1 MAVLSRQT
9 RPMVGLSVPR
19 PGHVA
24 GMFLVGTGL
33 GVLLV
38 LGALIGFGQAYL
50 GRIAPR
56 VSIGGVEVGGL
67 TRSQAALALDSVLG
81 RFDEG
86 RVVVRSEQGTAV
98 ITFAEVGRTVDYSP
112 LIDSAAAIGHGG
124 TRFDEAIAGIR
135 SMLHPVA
142 IPLQVGYD
150 RTRLATRLAAFRG
163 QSMRLPTNATVTRT
177 KAGFEV
183 VPAIEGVTVATDR
196 VEAEVDAALM
206 DTAGPRLL
214 DLTADPRVVPPAT
227 TDADARR
234 AIAAA
239 DAITGDLVVAHGA
252 RTWTI
257 PAARVR
263 AWIVFGGTGTSY
275 APTIRTA
282 KIPNSLKAVAKAV
295 LRRPTEARFLRDR
308 GGRIFGVASSSDGRA
323 LDIEKTTA
331 RIGTA
336 LEQRAHGNAST
347 KPVKVVTTTTVPDLT
362 TGEAT
367 RKAPLVSLLGTWTT
381 YYGVSAHNG
390 FSANITVPAR
400 KLDGVVVQPGAVFDF
415 WRALGEVSFRTGYRL
430 GGAIVGGHS
439 VEGKA
444 LAGGICAA
452 STTLFNAAARG
463 GLEILTRSPHWYY
476 ITRYP
481 LGLDA
486 TVSDSQTMRFR
497 NDTGHSILIKSVA
510 VPGMVRFEIWSLPN
524 GRTTT
529 WSKPS
534 VSNVVRGY
542 DSVQYTSTLRPGQRE
557 RTEWPV
563 DGKDVVV
570 TRTVRDAAGHVIHRD
585 TFVSH
590 YHRMVGI
597 TLIGR

>member
-1 MAVLSRQT
+1 
-9 RPMVGLSVPR
+9 MVGLSVPR

-24 GMFLVGTGL
+24 GMFLVGGGL

-38 LGALIGFGQAYL
+38 LGALIAFGQAYA
-50 GRIAPR
+50 GRIAPG
-56 VSIGGVEVGGL
+56 VSIGGVDVGGL
-67 TRSQAALALDSVLG
+67 TRPQAALALDSVLG
-81 RFDEG
+81 RFDDG
-86 RVVVRSEQGTAV
+86 RIVVRSEHGTSV
-98 ITFAEVGRTVDYSP
+98 ITFAEVGRTVDYGP
-112 LIDSAAAIGHGG
+112 LIDLAAAVGHGG
-124 TRFDEAIAGIR
+124 TRFEEAIGGIR
-135 SMLHPVA
+135 AMLHPVA

-150 RTRLATRLAAFRG
+150 RAQLSARLAAFRD
-163 QSMRLPTNATVTRT
+163 QSVRLPTNASVIRT
-177 KAGFEV
+177 KTGFAL
-183 VPAIEGVTVATDR
+183 VPATEGVTVATDR
-196 VEAEVDAALM
+196 IESTVDAALL
-206 DTAGPRLL
+206 DTAGPRTLE
-214 DLTADPRVVPPAT
+214 LTADPKPVPPTT

-234 AIAAA
+234 AKAAA
-239 DAITGDLVVAHGA
+239 DAIAGDLVVAHGA

-263 AWIVFGGTGTSY
+263 AWITFGGSGAAY
-275 APTIRTA
+275 APTVRTT

-308 GGRIFGVASSSDGRA
+308 GGRVFGVASSSDGRA
-323 LDIEKTTA
+323 LDVDKTVA
-331 RIGTA
+331 RIGSA
-336 LEQRAHGNAST
+336 LGKRAQGHPSAG
-347 KPVKVVTTTTVPDLT
+347 PVKVVTTTTVPDLT

-400 KLDGVVVQPGAVFDF
+400 KLDGVVVKPGAVFDF
-415 WRALGEVSFRTGYRL
+415 WRSLGEVSFRTGYRL

-486 TVSDSQTMRFR
+486 TVSGSQTMRFR
-497 NDTGHSILIKSVA
+497 NDTAHPILIKSSA
-510 VPGMVRFEIWSLPN
+510 VPGVVRFEIWSLPN

-542 DSVQYTSTLRPGQRE
+542 DSVEYTSTLRPGQRQ

-570 TRTVRDAAGHVIHRD
+570 TRTVRDAAGRVIHRD

>member
-1 MAVLSRQT
+1 MAVLSRET
-9 RPMVGLSVPR
+9 RSMVGLSVPR

-24 GMFLVGTGL
+24 GMFLVGSSL

-38 LGALIGFGQAYL
+38 LGALIAFGQAYL
-50 GRIAPR
+50 GRIAPG

-67 TRSQAALALDSVLG
+67 TRSQAALALESVLG
-81 RFDEG
+81 TFDDG
-86 RVVVRSEQGTAV
+86 RIVVRSERGTAV
-98 ITFAEVGRTVDYSP
+98 ITFRDVGRTVDYGP
-112 LIDSAAAIGHGG
+112 LIDRAAAIGRGG
-124 TRFDEAIAGIR
+124 TRFEEAIAGIR
-135 SMLHPVA
+135 SLLRPVA
-142 IPLQVGYD
+142 IPLQLGYD
-150 RTRLATRLAAFRG
+150 RTALAARLASFRD
-163 QSMRLPTNATVTRT
+163 QSVRMPTNATVIRT
-177 KAGFEV
+177 KAGFEL
-183 VPAIEGVTVATDR
+183 VPAIDGVTISTDR
-196 VEAEVDAALM
+196 IEAAL
-206 DTAGPRLL
+206 DTALL
-214 DLTADPRVVPPAT
+214 DTAAPRTFELSADPRSIAPAT
-227 TDADARR
+227 SDADARR

-239 DAITGDLVVAHGA
+239 DTITGDLVVAHGA

-263 AWIVFGGTGTSY
+263 AWIAFGGSGATY
-275 APTIRTA
+275 APTIRTTL
-282 KIPNSLKAVAKAV
+282 IPNSLKAVARAV
-295 LRRPTEARFLRDR
+295 LRRPTEARFLRER

-323 LDIEKTTA
+323 LDVDKTTA
-331 RIGTA
+331 RIGSA
-336 LEQRAHGNAST
+336 LEKRAHGAPPAS
-347 KPVKVVTTTTVPDLT
+347 PVRVVTTTTVPELT

-367 RKAPLVSLLGTWTT
+367 RKAPLVTLLGTWTT

-497 NDTGHSILIKSVA
+497 NDTDHPILIKSVA

-529 WSKPS
+529 WSRPS

-542 DSVQYTSTLRPGQRE
+542 DTVQYTSTLPAGQRE

-570 TRTVRDAAGHVIHRD
+570 IRTVRDAAGHVIHRD

-597 TLIGR
+597 TLVGR